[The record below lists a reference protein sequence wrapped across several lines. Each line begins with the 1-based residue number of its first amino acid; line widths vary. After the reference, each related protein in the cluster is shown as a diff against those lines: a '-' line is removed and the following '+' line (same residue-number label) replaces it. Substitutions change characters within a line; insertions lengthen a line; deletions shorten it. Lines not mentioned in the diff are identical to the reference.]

1 MRERIHWWRL
11 GIVEWVLDRPY
22 VWRETRAGLA
32 ESLEDRRYRLREWML
47 DLRCSLRITLGR
59 CGSACLWLVRRR
71 RPMRAVS
78 SRPCRDRSGQ
88 DVDPSPADAEVD
100 PEVRLALRA
109 AQIEMLETALAQR
122 REQRLR
128 ARHTVHGN

>member
-1 MRERIHWWRL
+1 MRQRIHWWRL

-32 ESLEDRRYRLREWML
+32 ESLEDRRYRLSEWML
-47 DLRCSLRITLGR
+47 DLRCGLRIALGR
-59 CGSACLWLVRRR
+59 CGSACLRLVRRR

-78 SRPCRDRSGQ
+78 SRRAATLAAP
-88 DVDPSPADAEVD
+88 DVDPPAGSEVD

-109 AQIEMLETALAQR
+109 AQIELLESALAQR

-128 ARHTVHGN
+128 ALHAVRGD

>member
-1 MRERIHWWRL
+1 MRERIQWWRL

-22 VWRETRAGLA
+22 VWRETREGLA
-32 ESLEDRRYRLREWML
+32 ESLEDRRYRLSEWLL
-47 DLRCSLRITLGR
+47 DLRCSPRITLGR

-71 RPMRAVS
+71 RPMHAMS
-78 SRPCRDRSGQ
+78 SRRVATVDPP
-88 DVDPSPADAEVD
+88 DVDPHAGSEVD

-109 AQIEMLETALAQR
+109 AQIELLESALAQR

-128 ARHTVHGN
+128 ALHAVRGD

>member
-78 SRPCRDRSGQ
+78 SRPAATVAGQ
-88 DVDPSPADAEVD
+88 DDDRSPADEEVD

-109 AQIEMLETALAQR
+109 AQIEKLETALAQR

-128 ARHTVHGN
+128 ALHAGRGD